1 VQQHDERYGGQ
12 RYHEVGGYREGPSGP
27 SHVNVR
33 EEVAYEQVLRQKKR
47 GNSNQK
53 KRAGKEEK
61 EVEGKEE
68 EEVEDAPSC
77 SGWPKAAQQSKRNS
91 KAAERARRAG
101 PSKIALSRIAPSKIA
116 GDSDGS
122 FAISK
127 EITDEIRSWQVYGL
141 SSDESKIISKKYAI
155 EFEDKTFSIRPPKLD
170 SFMSRRAEY
179 GNCLK
184 AVNAT
189 EEALISTQ
197 LKIMDIAPPLLTLYT
212 RIIALGE
219 GEAEWQV
226 KNAAQAALQQWG
238 RAYHHI
244 SQQRRRSVASLVD
257 PTFEYLL
264 SSPSNYV
271 PGKEAVGLLFTDSFL
286 QSMLKEATQ
295 DATLAGASAAREKE
309 REGAKKASHRDQPS
323 RVLRPRSEERD
334 YPENTEGSTE
344 GNMRTL

>member
-1 VQQHDERYGGQ
+1 
-12 RYHEVGGYREGPSGP
+12 
-27 SHVNVR
+27 
-33 EEVAYEQVLRQKKR
+33 
-47 GNSNQK
+47 
-53 KRAGKEEK
+53 
-61 EVEGKEE
+61 
-68 EEVEDAPSC
+68 
-77 SGWPKAAQQSKRNS
+77 
-91 KAAERARRAG
+91 
-101 PSKIALSRIAPSKIA
+101 
-116 GDSDGS
+116 
-122 FAISK
+122 
-127 EITDEIRSWQVYGL
+127 VYGL

>member
-1 VQQHDERYGGQ
+1 LFDQTRGQSQFEYRDRRRSESFKVQQHDERYGGQ

-27 SHVNVR
+27 SHVNFR
-33 EEVAYEQVLRQKKR
+33 EEVAYEQVHRQKKR

-68 EEVEDAPSC
+68 KEVENAPSC
-77 SGWPKAAQQSKRNS
+77 SGWPKAAQQSKRNG
-91 KAAERARRAG
+91 KAAERARWAG
-101 PSKIALSRIAPSKIA
+101 PSKITPSRIAPSEIA

-226 KNAAQAALQQWG
+226 KSAAQAAL
-238 RAYHHI
+238 
-244 SQQRRRSVASLVD
+244 
-257 PTFEYLL
+257 
-264 SSPSNYV
+264 
-271 PGKEAVGLLFTDSFL
+271 
-286 QSMLKEATQ
+286 
-295 DATLAGASAAREKE
+295 
-309 REGAKKASHRDQPS
+309 
-323 RVLRPRSEERD
+323 
-334 YPENTEGSTE
+334 
-344 GNMRTL
+344 